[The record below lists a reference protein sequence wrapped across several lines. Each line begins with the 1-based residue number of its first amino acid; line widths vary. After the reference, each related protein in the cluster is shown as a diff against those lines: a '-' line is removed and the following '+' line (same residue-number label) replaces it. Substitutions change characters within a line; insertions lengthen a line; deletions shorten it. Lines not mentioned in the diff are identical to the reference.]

1 MTEKHAGGRPRKF
14 KTVAEMSDAIDAYF
28 DETAFDKITI
38 TGLALWLGFTSRHDL
53 INYEGYSEEFY
64 HTIKTA
70 KLFVENA
77 YEQDLRSKGGSG
89 PIFALKNFDWKDKH
103 EVDQKTSMTFSFDKA
118 RAPEEQEEERS

>member
-1 MTEKHAGGRPRKF
+1 MTEKHAGGRPRKY
-14 KTVAEMSDAIDAYF
+14 KTVAEMSVAIDDYF

-38 TGLALWLGFTSRHDL
+38 TGLALYLGFTSRADL
-53 INYEGYSEEFY
+53 INYEGYSEEFHY
-64 HTIKTA
+64 TIKKA

>member
-1 MTEKHAGGRPRKF
+1 MTEKHAGGRPRKY
-14 KTVAEMSDAIDAYF
+14 KTVEDMRVAIESYF
-28 DETAFDKITI
+28 DETPFEKITI
-38 TGLALWLGFTSRHDL
+38 TGLALHLGFTSRHDL
-53 INYEGYSEEFY
+53 INYQGYSEEFY

-103 EVDQKTSMTFSFDKA
+103 EVDQKTSMTFHFDKED
-118 RAPEEQEEERS
+118 EEL

>member
-14 KTVAEMSDAIDAYF
+14 KTVEEMSDAIDAYF

-38 TGLALWLGFTSRHDL
+38 TGLALHLGFTSRADL
-53 INYEGYSEEFY
+53 INYEGYSDEFHY
-64 HTIKTA
+64 TIKTA

-103 EVDQKTSMTFSFDKA
+103 DVKHEGGINIVYFDKA
-118 RAPEEQEEERS
+118 DKDL

>member
-38 TGLALWLGFTSRHDL
+38 TGLALHLGFTSRADL
-53 INYEGYSEEFY
+53 INYEGYSDEFHY
-64 HTIKTA
+64 TIKTA

-103 EVDQKTSMTFSFDKA
+103 DVKHEGGINIVYFDKA
-118 RAPEEQEEERS
+118 DKDL

>member
-14 KTVAEMSDAIDAYF
+14 KTVEEMSDAIDAYF

-38 TGLALWLGFTSRHDL
+38 TGLALHLGFTSRADL
-53 INYEGYSEEFY
+53 INYEGYSDEFHY
-64 HTIKTA
+64 TIKTA

-103 EVDQKTSMTFSFDKA
+103 DVKHEGGINIVYFDKA
-118 RAPEEQEEERS
+118 HDGL

>member
-1 MTEKHAGGRPRKF
+1 MAEKHAGGRPRKF

-38 TGLALWLGFTSRHDL
+38 TGLALHLGFTSRADL
-53 INYEGYSEEFY
+53 INYEGYSDEFHY
-64 HTIKTA
+64 TIKTA

-103 EVDQKTSMTFSFDKA
+103 DVKHEGGINIVYFDKA
-118 RAPEEQEEERS
+118 DKDL

>member
-1 MTEKHAGGRPRKF
+1 MAEKHAGGRPRKF

-38 TGLALWLGFTSRHDL
+38 TGLALHLGFTSRADL
-53 INYEGYSEEFY
+53 INYEGYSDEFHY
-64 HTIKTA
+64 TIKTA

-103 EVDQKTSMTFSFDKA
+103 DVKHEGGINIVYFDKDDKDL
-118 RAPEEQEEERS
+118 

>member
-14 KTVAEMSDAIDAYF
+14 KTVQEMSDAIDAYF
-28 DETAFDKITI
+28 QETAFDKITI
-38 TGLALWLGFTSRHDL
+38 TGLALSLGFLSRQAL
-53 INYEGYSEEFY
+53 INYEGYSTEF
-64 HTIKTA
+64 HDTIKKA

-103 EVDQKTSMTFSFDKA
+103 EVDQKTSMTFHFDKED
-118 RAPEEQEEERS
+118 EEL

>member
-1 MTEKHAGGRPRKF
+1 MTEKHAGGRPRKY
-14 KTVAEMSDAIDAYF
+14 KTVAEMSVAIDDYF

-38 TGLALWLGFTSRHDL
+38 TGLALYLGFTSRADL
-53 INYEGYSEEFY
+53 INYEGYSEEFHY
-64 HTIKTA
+64 TIKKA

-103 EVDQKTSMTFSFDKA
+103 DVKHEGGINIVYLDKA
-118 RAPEEQEEERS
+118 HKDL